1 MRVRVPRI
9 QLMLLMLVMLLLFLM
24 FLVPVEAGPDRW
36 RSGSGGWSGAMISEI
51 DDVAGRR

>member
-1 MRVRVPRI
+1 
-9 QLMLLMLVMLLLFLM
+9 MLLMLVMLLLFLM

-36 RSGSGGWSGAMISEI
+36 RSGSGRWSGAMISEI